1 MVQERLITQRYK
13 KAQKAISP
21 NLDRG
26 RFAGALYRALAK
38 FPEARN
44 AVIAEFDR
52 IGAVL
57 I

>member
-1 MVQERLITQRYK
+1 MVQERIIQRYK

-26 RFAGALYRALAK
+26 RFAGALFRALAK

-57 I
+57 V

>member
-1 MVQERLITQRYK
+1 MVQERLIIQRYK
-13 KAQKAISP
+13 RAQKAISP

-26 RFAGALYRALAK
+26 RFTGALFRALAK

-52 IGAVL
+52 IGGALV
-57 I
+57 